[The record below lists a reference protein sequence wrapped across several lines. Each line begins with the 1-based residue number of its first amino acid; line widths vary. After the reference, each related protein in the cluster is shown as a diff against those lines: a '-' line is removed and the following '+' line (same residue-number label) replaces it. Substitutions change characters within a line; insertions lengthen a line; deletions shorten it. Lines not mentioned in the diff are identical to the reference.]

1 MPDHQR
7 DPGDAPDTPDLLRRA
22 ADGDEGAWEALV
34 RAYTGRLYGLLLS
47 QCRDPELSEELTQA
61 TFVKIVRQ
69 LRPADGT
76 DAGGYREQGRFEP
89 WLFRVAMNALRDE
102 MRRRKRQ
109 AVPTDLSGP
118 AAAGGA
124 GLIPRA
130 APDTRSGAPGEDPAR
145 VVARGE
151 ELDWL
156 RDAVAT
162 LPEADRE
169 VLHLRHTAQLSFKEI
184 AETLGEPLG
193 TVLAR
198 GHRAL
203 GKLKKLAPTA

>member
-1 MPDHQR
+1 MPD
-7 DPGDAPDTPDLLRRA
+7 DKLDTPDLLRRA
-22 ADGDEGAWEALV
+22 ADGDAAAWEALV

-61 TFVKIVRQ
+61 TFVKVVQQ
-69 LRPADGT
+69 LKPGRDPGSVDDRA
-76 DAGGYREQGRFEP
+76 GYREQGRFEP
-89 WLFRVAMNALRDE
+89 WLFRVAMNGLRDE

-109 AVPTDLSGP
+109 ATPTDLSGP
-118 AAAGGA
+118 AAAGGSA
-124 GLIPRA
+124 LKLWA
-130 APDTRSGAPGEDPAR
+130 APDNRSGAPGEDPAQA
-145 VVARGE
+145 VARGE
-151 ELDWL
+151 ELEWL
-156 RDAVAT
+156 REAVAT
-162 LPEADRE
+162 LPEADRA
-169 VLHLRHTAQLSFKEI
+169 VLHLRHTARLSFKEI

>member
-1 MPDHQR
+1 MPDHES
-7 DPGDAPDTPDLLRRA
+7 DPRDTPELLKA
-22 ADGDEGAWEALV
+22 AAAGDQNAWEALV

-47 QCRDPELSEELTQA
+47 QCRDPDLSEELTQS
-61 TFVKIVRQ
+61 TFVKVVRQ
-69 LRPADGT
+69 LKPGPD
-76 DAGGYREQGRFEP
+76 GYREQGRFEP
-89 WLFRVAMNALRDE
+89 WLFRVAMNGLRDE
-102 MRRRKRQ
+102 MRRRRRQ
-109 AVPTDLSGP
+109 ATPTDLSGR

-130 APDTRSGAPGEDPAR
+130 APDTRSGAPGEDPAE
-145 VVARGE
+145 VASRAE

-162 LPEADRE
+162 LPEADRT

-184 AETLGEPLG
+184 AEALDEPLG

-203 GKLKKLAPTA
+203 GKLKKLAATA

>member
-1 MPDHQR
+1 MPDHEL
-7 DPGDAPDTPDLLRRA
+7 DPRDTPDLLRA
-22 ADGDEGAWEALV
+22 AAEGDAAAWEALV

-61 TFVKIVRQ
+61 TFVKVVQQ
-69 LRPADGT
+69 LKPGRGSNSA
-76 DAGGYREQGRFEP
+76 GYREQGRFEP
-89 WLFRVAMNALRDE
+89 WLFRVAMNGLRDE

-109 AVPTDLSGP
+109 ATPTDLSGP

-130 APDTRSGAPGEDPAR
+130 APDTRSGALGEDPAQA
-145 VVARGE
+145 VARAE

-162 LPEADRE
+162 LPEADRT

-203 GKLKKLAPTA
+203 GKLKKLAATA